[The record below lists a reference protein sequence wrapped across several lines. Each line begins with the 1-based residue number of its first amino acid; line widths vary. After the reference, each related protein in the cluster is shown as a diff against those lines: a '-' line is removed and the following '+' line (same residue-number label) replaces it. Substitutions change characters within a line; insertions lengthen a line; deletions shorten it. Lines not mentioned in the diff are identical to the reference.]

1 MKQPLHILHL
11 EENAKDAER
20 IRRNLAEAEMA
31 CEVTRVE
38 TLRDFEA
45 ALGQGGFDLIL
56 TDYSPPAFDGLSALN
71 IVKERRPE
79 MPFIFVTGWFEE
91 EAAIEAVK
99 QGATDYVYK
108 HRLSPRLV
116 SAVKRALAE
125 ADEKKARR
133 IAEEEMTE
141 TVTRYRALYEK
152 ALHCIYVHD
161 LDGNFLDAN
170 EAALNLLGYTKNE
183 VLSLNIMSL
192 IDKNQ
197 LPMVFKT
204 INEIRE
210 RGSQKSPR
218 QFKLRKKNGE
228 DVWLETDACLICRN
242 EKPYAIQGIALDIT
256 VRKRLEWELRKL
268 SLIDSLTGLYN
279 RRGFFT
285 HAEHQMKI
293 VNRTKNRLTLV
304 FADVDDLKS
313 INDTQGHGE
322 GDNVLVETATFL
334 KTVFRESDII
344 ARVGGDEFVV
354 PALENRGTD
363 AASGLVRPTA
373 NLETF
378 NSSRNSV
385 EPLSISV
392 GFACYQPDQPCSID
406 ELLAQAD
413 RLMYKQKGE
422 KRRYIVENGGTVYS
436 DSETGDYRDLTIHR
450 LHVDSTK
457 LSEDRDKM
465 TGRRMR

>member
-1 MKQPLHILHL
+1 MKHPLHILHL

-56 TDYSPPAFDGLSALN
+56 TNYSPPAFDGLSALN

-313 INDTQGHGE
+313 INDTRGHGE

-354 PALENRGTD
+354 LALENTGTD
-363 AASGLVRPTA
+363 AASGLVRLTA
-373 NLETF
+373 NLEAF

-436 DSETGDYRDLTIHR
+436 DS
-450 LHVDSTK
+450 
-457 LSEDRDKM
+457 
-465 TGRRMR
+465 

>member
-45 ALGQGGFDLIL
+45 ALGRGGFDLIL
-56 TDYSPPAFDGLSALN
+56 TNYSPLAFDGLSALN

-125 ADEKKARR
+125 ADEKKTRR

-141 TVTRYRALYEK
+141 TVTRYRVLYEK

-242 EKPYAIQGIALDIT
+242 EKPYAIQGSPSTSPYGNGWSGNCVNCRSSTALPGCIT
-256 VRKRLEWELRKL
+256 
-268 SLIDSLTGLYN
+268 G
-279 RRGFFT
+279 G
-285 HAEHQMKI
+285 
-293 VNRTKNRLTLV
+293 V
-304 FADVDDLKS
+304 F
-313 INDTQGHGE
+313 
-322 GDNVLVETATFL
+322 
-334 KTVFRESDII
+334 
-344 ARVGGDEFVV
+344 
-354 PALENRGTD
+354 
-363 AASGLVRPTA
+363 
-373 NLETF
+373 
-378 NSSRNSV
+378 SRMPN
-385 EPLSISV
+385 I
-392 GFACYQPDQPCSID
+392 
-406 ELLAQAD
+406 
-413 RLMYKQKGE
+413 K
-422 KRRYIVENGGTVYS
+422 
-436 DSETGDYRDLTIHR
+436 
-450 LHVDSTK
+450 
-457 LSEDRDKM
+457 
-465 TGRRMR
+465 

>member
-1 MKQPLHILHL
+1 MNGLKQPLHILHL

-20 IRRNLAEAEMA
+20 IRRNLAEAGMA

-38 TLRDFEA
+38 TLQDFEA
-45 ALGQGGFDLIL
+45 ALGRGGFDLIL
-56 TDYSPPAFDGLSALN
+56 TNYSPPTFDGLSALN

-79 MPFIFVTGWFEE
+79 VPFIFVTGWFEE

-116 SAVKRALAE
+116 FAVKRALEE

-141 TVTRYRALYEK
+141 TVTRYRALYDK
-152 ALHCIYVHD
+152 ALHCVYVHD

-170 EAALNLLGYTKNE
+170 EATLNLLGYTKNE
-183 VLSLNIMSL
+183 VLSLNITSL
-192 IDKNQ
+192 IDTNQ

-210 RGSQKSPR
+210 RGSQKNAR

-256 VRKRLEWELRKL
+256 DRKRLEWELRKL
-268 SLIDSLTGLYN
+268 SIIDSLTGLYN
-279 RRGFFT
+279 RRGFFM

-322 GDNVLVETATFL
+322 GDKVLVETATFL

-354 PALENRGTD
+354 LVLENNSVTD
-363 AASGLVRPTA
+363 AASGLVRLTE
-373 NLETF
+373 NLDAY
-378 NSSRNSV
+378 NASRFSV
-385 EPLSISV
+385 TPLSISV
-392 GFACYQPDQPCSID
+392 GAACYQPDQPCSIN

-436 DSETGDYRDLTIHR
+436 DS
-450 LHVDSTK
+450 
-457 LSEDRDKM
+457 
-465 TGRRMR
+465 

>member
-1 MKQPLHILHL
+1 
-11 EENAKDAER
+11 
-20 IRRNLAEAEMA
+20 
-31 CEVTRVE
+31 
-38 TLRDFEA
+38 
-45 ALGQGGFDLIL
+45 
-56 TDYSPPAFDGLSALN
+56 
-71 IVKERRPE
+71 

-108 HRLSPRLV
+108 HWLSPRLV

-125 ADEKKARR
+125 ADEKKTHR

-197 LPMVFKT
+197 LPIVFKT

-293 VNRTKNRLTLV
+293 VNRTKNQ
-304 FADVDDLKS
+304 VDPGVCL
-313 INDTQGHGE
+313 
-322 GDNVLVETATFL
+322 
-334 KTVFRESDII
+334 
-344 ARVGGDEFVV
+344 
-354 PALENRGTD
+354 RG
-363 AASGLVRPTA
+363 RP
-373 NLETF
+373 E
-378 NSSRNSV
+378 V
-385 EPLSISV
+385 H
-392 GFACYQPDQPCSID
+392 Q
-406 ELLAQAD
+406 
-413 RLMYKQKGE
+413 
-422 KRRYIVENGGTVYS
+422 
-436 DSETGDYRDLTIHR
+436 
-450 LHVDSTK
+450 
-457 LSEDRDKM
+457 
-465 TGRRMR
+465 

>member
-20 IRRNLAEAEMA
+20 IRRNLAEAGMV

-38 TLRDFEA
+38 TLQDFEA
-45 ALGQGGFDLIL
+45 ALGRGGFDLIL
-56 TDYSPPAFDGLSALN
+56 TNYSPPTFDGLSALN

-79 MPFIFVTGWFEE
+79 VPFIFVTGWFEE

-116 SAVKRALAE
+116 SAVKRALEE
-125 ADEKKARR
+125 ADEKNARR

-141 TVTRYRALYEK
+141 TVTRYRALYDK
-152 ALHCIYVHD
+152 ALHCVYVHD

-170 EAALNLLGYTKNE
+170 EATLNLLGYTKNE
-183 VLSLNIMSL
+183 VLSLNITSL
-192 IDKNQ
+192 IDTNQ

-210 RGSQKSPR
+210 RGSQKNAR

-228 DVWLETDACLICRN
+228 GVWLETDACLICRN

-256 VRKRLEWELRKL
+256 DRIRLEQELRKL

-293 VNRTKNRLTLV
+293 VSRTKNRLTLV

-313 INDTQGHGE
+313 INDTRGHGE
-322 GDNVLVETATFL
+322 GDKVLVETATFL

-354 PALENRGTD
+354 LVLENSGTD
-363 AASGLVRPTA
+363 AASGLVRLSA
-373 NLETF
+373 NLDAY
-378 NSSRNSV
+378 NASLNNGA
-385 EPLSISV
+385 PLSISI
-392 GFACYQPDQPCSID
+392 GAAFYQPDQPCSID

-422 KRRYIVENGGTVYS
+422 KRRSIVENGGTVSS
-436 DSETGDYRDLTIHR
+436 DA
-450 LHVDSTK
+450 
-457 LSEDRDKM
+457 
-465 TGRRMR
+465 